1 MPISLSDFS
10 ATQALASDDEGDLH
24 VLIYLIGGCADQT
37 RSQQFE
43 LKQRDSNLNFR
54 PGEIFPSCWD
64 VSSTTLTYDPLLQ
77 LFSKRKDSLR
87 KRYRHGAVVING
99 NIWVIGGRNSAD
111 DLVKEVDMYDPGH
124 DIWYYLG
131 DLPTDLLTSDMA
143 IHAMPNG
150 ENIYV
155 AGGYNENYQAS
166 SAAFTIDVERT
177 LELFNQ
183 NPENK
188 NQLVISKLASMNE
201 KRGGINAV
209 AFSRYIFV
217 SGGYTHEDTF
227 CKPYQTVE
235 RYDIANNTWSQVAGL
250 STPRANIGLVRCGD
264 VFLAVGGDTR
274 SSCTSESESKSIPVD
289 VVEIY
294 TPLDGLSAAW

>member
-1 MPISLSDFS
+1 
-10 ATQALASDDEGDLH
+10 
-24 VLIYLIGGCADQT
+24 
-37 RSQQFE
+37 
-43 LKQRDSNLNFR
+43 
-54 PGEIFPSCWD
+54 
-64 VSSTTLTYDPLLQ
+64 
-77 LFSKRKDSLR
+77 
-87 KRYRHGAVVING
+87 
-99 NIWVIGGRNSAD
+99 
-111 DLVKEVDMYDPGH
+111 MYDPGH

-294 TPLDGLSAAW
+294 TPLDGLSAAWKNVPIEPMDGRMRFAASPWPETSSILLFGGIINGPAGCNCYFASDKVLIVSQVEKIVHRANVFLYISGATVALVSCWLCRCWIRKKSKQQRNLRDANGAADEQSETGIMLQGSVS